1 MRNEARKWAIPFG
14 IELASS
20 SVVMIYQSSIVAW
33 SNDRRGCVVYETEG
47 GWIVQM
53 TLSGFSTIEQPCA
66 SAREGLAVARG
77 WRANCDES
85 FAIGPKAA

>member
-1 MRNEARKWAIPFG
+1 MIAPG

-20 SVVMIYQSSIVAW
+20 LIAMFHHSSILAW
-33 SNDRRGCVVYETEG
+33 SNDRRECMLFETRS

-53 TLSGFSTIEQPCA
+53 ALGGLSTIEQSCA
-66 SAREGLAVARG
+66 SMHEGLTVAYG
-77 WRANCDES
+77 WRASCDDS

>member
-14 IELASS
+14 IELASLS
-20 SVVMIYQSSIVAW
+20 LVMFLHSSIVAW

-53 TLSGFSTIEQPCA
+53 TLGGFSTIEQPCA
-66 SAREGLAVARG
+66 SAREGLTVARG
-77 WRANCDES
+77 WRATCDES